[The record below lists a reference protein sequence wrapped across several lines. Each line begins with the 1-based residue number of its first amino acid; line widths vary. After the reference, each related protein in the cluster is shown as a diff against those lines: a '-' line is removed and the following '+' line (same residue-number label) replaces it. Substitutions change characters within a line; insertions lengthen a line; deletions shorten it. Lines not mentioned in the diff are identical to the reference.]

1 MQSIFTF
8 QVIVTL
14 ITLAVYYPCKKLIAI
29 LINKFSTKEQRR
41 ARRVKTVVRLFNLLL
56 AVVLII
62 ILLTI
67 WGVKPDA
74 VMIALTSVF
83 TVIGVAM
90 FAQWSLL
97 SNITAG
103 ILLFFSFPFRI
114 GDDIKIQDKDF
125 PVEGKIVDIKAF
137 CTILLST
144 DKERIS
150 YPNSL
155 LLQKGIVIVDKKA
168 KRLKELQKDKQIDA
182 SKDHIGQDTQQA

>member
-74 VMIALTSVF
+74 VIIALTSVF

>member
-168 KRLKELQKDKQIDA
+168 KRLKELKKDKQIDT